1 MARTPDRKR
10 EALWRGRVNRQLL
23 SGLSISQFCSQE
35 QCAVSAFYRWKRH
48 FDLPAHPDKCSA
60 LPAPRSTFLPVTV
73 RLIDNDGYQPVPIE
87 ADLPNGVRLRIPT
100 ANVRLACRLVRAV
113 ARARTGSG
121 GST

>member
-60 LPAPRSTFLPVTV
+60 LPAPRSTFQPRTSALPVGSSALL
-73 RLIDNDGYQPVPIE
+73 REPGLAPEAQNDQPI
-87 ADLPNGVRLRIPT
+87 
-100 ANVRLACRLVRAV
+100 
-113 ARARTGSG
+113 S
-121 GST
+121 